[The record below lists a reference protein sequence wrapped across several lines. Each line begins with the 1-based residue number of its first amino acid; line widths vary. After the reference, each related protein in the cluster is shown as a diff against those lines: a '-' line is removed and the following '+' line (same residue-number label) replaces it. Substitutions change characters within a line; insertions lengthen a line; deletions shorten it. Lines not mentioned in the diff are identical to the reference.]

1 MKICYIGTH
10 DESSRALEEFCK
22 RYDCTFEYDE
32 SAESSESLVSAL
44 KSAFK
49 YNLIV
54 VNLDC
59 LHNKKIDDDFL
70 YDCFEQYKKVKSEL
84 ILYRNIPPKFKDI
97 GYPIISDVNADRKS
111 LEKWFA
117 A

>member
-10 DESSRALEEFCK
+10 DEPSKVFEEFCK
-22 RYDCTFEYDE
+22 GYDCTFEYDE

-84 ILYRNIPPKFKDI
+84 YYIEIYHQNSKT
-97 GYPIISDVNADRKS
+97 
-111 LEKWFA
+111 
-117 A
+117 

>member
-10 DESSRALEEFCK
+10 DEPSKAFEEFCK
-22 RYDCTFEYDE
+22 GYDCTFEYDE

-59 LHNKKIDDDFL
+59 LHNKKLMTTFFMIAL
-70 YDCFEQYKKVKSEL
+70 SSIKKL
-84 ILYRNIPPKFKDI
+84 NRN
-97 GYPIISDVNADRKS
+97 
-111 LEKWFA
+111 
-117 A
+117 

>member
-10 DESSRALEEFCK
+10 DEPSKVFEEFCK
-22 RYDCTFEYDE
+22 GYDCTFEYDE

-59 LHNKKIDDDFL
+59 LHNKKLMTTFFMIAL
-70 YDCFEQYKKVKSEL
+70 SSIKKL
-84 ILYRNIPPKFKDI
+84 NRN
-97 GYPIISDVNADRKS
+97 
-111 LEKWFA
+111 
-117 A
+117 